1 MKLHQIELTDIDGQ
15 TCTMADYRNQVLL
28 VVNTASQ

>member
-1 MKLHQIELTDIDGQ
+1 MNLHDIQLTRITGEV
-15 TCTMADYRNQVLL
+15 CPMADFQNQVLL